1 MVQWLRAQPWAE
13 YVHMVLSK
21 EGQLFVDLF
30 MGLGTV
36 KAWSYSKGVHLKK
49 KSIALEPDCWIL
61 PLGSCRPEFTHLSDW
76 VL

>member
-1 MVQWLRAQPWAE
+1 MVQWLRAQLWAE
-13 YVHMVLSK
+13 YVRMVLSK
-21 EGQLFVDLF
+21 EGLLFVGLC

-49 KSIALEPDCWIL
+49 KTIAMEPDCWIL
-61 PLGSCRPEFTHLSDW
+61 PLGSCRPEFTHLSDG